1 MKNINLNNE
10 QRTTNNEQR
19 TTNNE
24 QRTTNNEQRTT
35 KIQIIDFSEYIQLV
49 FTDYTLRTITLGTA
63 ILGAIC
69 GMLGSF
75 AVLRK
80 QSLLGDAISHA
91 ALPGIAIAFLITG
104 TKETNVLLIGALV
117 SGLLGAFWI
126 RGITK
131 RTHLKSDTALG
142 LILSIFFGFGML
154 LLTYIQK
161 LPNANQSGLDKFLFG
176 QAATLL
182 ARDVWFMA
190 IVTFICLVVLLLF
203 WKEFKILLFDA
214 DYAKT
219 LGFNIQLID
228 ILITSFIVIAI
239 VLGLQTV
246 GVVLMSAMLLAPAA
260 AARQWTN
267 SLGIMVVLAAFF
279 GATSGVVG
287 TAISA
292 SQNNLSTG
300 PVIVLVA
307 AVFVGFSFIF
317 SPSRGLLF
325 KQIRFIQNRKDLQL
339 HKTLA
344 FMFEIAEDHEDISH
358 PHAIKILNNFYGY
371 TRKSLGKL
379 ERKEYINVKGSMWSM
394 TPKGYHFAANLYN
407 QQGNENE

>member
-1 MKNINLNNE
+1 MDI
-10 QRTTNNEQR
+10 T
-19 TTNNE
+19 
-24 QRTTNNEQRTT
+24 
-35 KIQIIDFSEYIQLV
+35 EYIKLV

-63 ILGAIC
+63 ILGGVT

-104 TKETNVLLIGALV
+104 AKDSNVLLLGALI
-117 SGLLGAFWI
+117 SGLIGTFWI
-126 RGITK
+126 RGIISK
-131 RTHLKSDTALG
+131 THLKSDTALG
-142 LILSIFFGFGML
+142 LILSLFFGFGML
-154 LLTYIQK
+154 LLTFIQK
-161 LPNANQSGLDKFLFG
+161 QPNANQAGLDKYLFG
-176 QAATLL
+176 QAATLVES
-182 ARDVWFMA
+182 DVWLMA
-190 IVTFICLVVLLLF
+190 IVTSICLIVLLLF

-214 DYAKT
+214 DYTKT
-219 LGFNIQLID
+219 LGFNTKFID
-228 ILITSFIVIAI
+228 ILITTFIVLAI

-267 SLGIMVVLAAFF
+267 SLGIMVILSAIF
-279 GATSGVVG
+279 GAFSGVFG

-300 PVIVLVA
+300 PVIVIVA
-307 AVFVGFSFIF
+307 GVFVLISFIF

-325 KQIRFIQNRKDLQL
+325 KQIRFIKNRRDLQL

-344 FMFEIAEDHEDISH
+344 FMHHIAKTHENISH
-358 PHAIKILNNFYGY
+358 PHTIKILNNFQGY
-371 TRKSLGKL
+371 TRSTLQKL
-379 ERKEYINVKGSMWSM
+379 VNKNYVTLNGNMWSL
-394 TPKGYHFAANLYN
+394 TEEGFKTAANLYN
-407 QQGNENE
+407 QQSENNE

>member
-1 MKNINLNNE
+1 MELQE
-10 QRTTNNEQR
+10 Y
-19 TTNNE
+19 
-24 QRTTNNEQRTT
+24 
-35 KIQIIDFSEYIQLV
+35 FSLV

-104 TKETNVLLIGALV
+104 TKETNVLLVGALI
-117 SGLLGAFWI
+117 SGLIGAFWI

-131 RTHLKSDTALG
+131 NTHLKSDTALG
-142 LILSIFFGFGML
+142 LILSLFFGFGML
-154 LLTYIQK
+154 LLTFIQK
-161 LPNANQSGLDKFLFG
+161 QPNANQSGLDKFLFG

-190 IVTFICLVVLLLF
+190 IVTGICLVILILF
-203 WKEFKILLFDA
+203 WKEFKLLLFDA
-214 DYAKT
+214 DYTKT
-219 LGFNIQLID
+219 LGFNTKFID
-228 ILITSFIVIAI
+228 ILITSFIVLAI

-267 SLGIMVVLAAFF
+267 SLSVMVVLAAIF
-279 GATSGVVG
+279 GAFSGVVG

-292 SQNNLSTG
+292 SQDNLSTG

-307 AVFVGFSFIF
+307 ATFVIFSFIF

-325 KQIRFIQNRKDLQL
+325 RQIRFIQNRKDLEL

-344 FMFEIAEDHEDISH
+344 FMYDIAKTHEDKAH
-358 PHAIKILNNFYGY
+358 PHAVKILNNFHGF
-371 TRKSLGKL
+371 TKKSLKQL
-379 ERKEYINVKGSMWSM
+379 EHKNYIQLDGQMWSM
-394 TPKGYHFAANLYN
+394 TQDGYHFAANLYN
-407 QQGNENE
+407 QQLNMVND

>member
-1 MKNINLNNE
+1 MDLQE
-10 QRTTNNEQR
+10 Y
-19 TTNNE
+19 
-24 QRTTNNEQRTT
+24 
-35 KIQIIDFSEYIQLV
+35 FSLV
-49 FTDYTLRTITLGTA
+49 FSDYTLRTITLGTA
-63 ILGAIC
+63 ILGAVT

-104 TKETNVLLIGALV
+104 AKDSNTLLVGALI
-117 SGLLGAFWI
+117 SGLVGTFWI
-126 RGITK
+126 RGIVTK
-131 RTHLKSDTALG
+131 THLKSDTALG
-142 LILSIFFGFGML
+142 LILSLFFGFGML
-154 LLTYIQK
+154 LLTFIQK
-161 LPNANQSGLDKFLFG
+161 QPNANQAGLDKYLFG
-176 QAATLL
+176 QAATLVEN
-182 ARDVWFMA
+182 DVWLMA
-190 IVTFICLVVLLLF
+190 IITGICLLVLLLF
-203 WKEFKILLFDA
+203 WKEFKLLLFDK
-214 DYAKT
+214 DYTKT
-219 LGFNIQLID
+219 LGFNIKFID

-267 SLGIMVVLAAFF
+267 SLAKMVFLAGVF
-279 GATSGVVG
+279 GAFSGVFG

-307 AVFVGFSFIF
+307 AIFVVFSFIF

-325 KQIRFIQNRKDLQL
+325 KQIRFIKNRRDLKL

-344 FMFEIAEDHEDISH
+344 FMYNIAETHENISH
-358 PHAIKILNNFYGY
+358 PHTIKILNNFQGF
-371 TRKSLGKL
+371 TRKTLQKL
-379 ERKEYINVKGSMWSM
+379 VDKNYVIIDGDMWNLTEEGFNTAS
-394 TPKGYHFAANLYN
+394 NLYN
-407 QQGNENE
+407 QQANNE

>member
-1 MKNINLNNE
+1 MDLKE
-10 QRTTNNEQR
+10 Y
-19 TTNNE
+19 
-24 QRTTNNEQRTT
+24 
-35 KIQIIDFSEYIQLV
+35 FSLV
-49 FTDYTLRTITLGTA
+49 FNDYTLRTITLGTA
-63 ILGAIC
+63 ILGAVT

-104 TKETNVLLIGALV
+104 AKDSNTL
-117 SGLLGAFWI
+117 LLGALISGLIGTFWI
-126 RGITK
+126 RGIVTK
-131 RTHLKSDTALG
+131 THLKSDTALG
-142 LILSIFFGFGML
+142 LILSLFFGFGML
-154 LLTYIQK
+154 LLTFIQK
-161 LPNANQSGLDKFLFG
+161 QPNANQAGLDKYLFG
-176 QAATLL
+176 QAATLVES
-182 ARDVWFMA
+182 DVWTMA
-190 IVTFICLVVLLLF
+190 IVTGICLIVMLTF

-214 DYAKT
+214 DYTKT
-219 LGFNIQLID
+219 LGFNTKTID
-228 ILITSFIVIAI
+228 ILITSFIVLAI

-267 SLGIMVVLAAFF
+267 SLSVMVFLAAIF
-279 GATSGVVG
+279 GAFSGVFG

-307 AVFVGFSFIF
+307 GVFVVVSFIF

-325 KQIRFIQNRKDLQL
+325 KQIRFIKNRRDLEL

-344 FMFEIAEDHEDISH
+344 FMYNIAVTHEDISH
-358 PHAIKILNNFYGY
+358 PHAIKILNNFQGY
-371 TRKSLGKL
+371 TKRTLQKL
-379 ERKEYINVKGSMWSM
+379 VEKEYVKLKGNMWSL
-394 TPKGYHFAANLYN
+394 TEKGFKTASNLYN
-407 QQGNENE
+407 QQNETNE